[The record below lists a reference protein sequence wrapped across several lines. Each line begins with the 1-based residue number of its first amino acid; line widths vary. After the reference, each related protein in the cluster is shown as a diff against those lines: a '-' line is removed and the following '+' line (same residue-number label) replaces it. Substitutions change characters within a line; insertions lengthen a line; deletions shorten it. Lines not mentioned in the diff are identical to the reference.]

1 MSSNL
6 TPKEL
11 AVKCITKMNTE
22 ANFENYLGVEILD
35 VDEGYVKLKIKVQ
48 NFMLNGHG
56 TCQGG
61 AIFTFADTA
70 FAYACNTRNIP
81 TVGYSCDIT
90 YIKPA
95 FENDILIAE
104 AKEIDLSKRNGIYHI
119 NVINQKRELIAHF
132 IGKSRAVSGTI
143 IKEEE
148 L

>member
-1 MSSNL
+1 MSNNL

-11 AVKCITKMNTE
+11 AVKCIDKMNQA
-22 ANFENYLGVEILD
+22 ANFENHLGVRV
-35 VDEGYVKLKIKVQ
+35 VDIDDGFAKLEMKVQ

-56 TCQGG
+56 ACQGG
-61 AIFTFADTA
+61 AIFSFADTA
-70 FAYACNTRNIP
+70 FAYACNGRNIP

-95 FENDILIAE
+95 FENDVLTAIG
-104 AKEIDLSKRNGIYHI
+104 KEVDLSKRNGIYNI
-119 NVINQKRELIAHF
+119 EVTNQKDELIAHF

-143 IKEEE
+143 LNEDE

>member
-11 AVKCITKMNTE
+11 AIKCITKMNGE
-22 ANFENYLGVEILD
+22 AKFENHLGVEIMDLD
-35 VDEGYVKLKIKVQ
+35 DGYAQLRMRVQ

-56 TCQGG
+56 ACQGG
-61 AIFTFADTA
+61 AIFSFADTA
-70 FAYACNTRNIP
+70 FAYACNGRNVP

-95 FENDILIAE
+95 FEHDILIATG
-104 AKEIDLSKRNGIYHI
+104 KEIDLSKRNGIYQ
-119 NVINQKRELIAHF
+119 VEVTNQKGDVIAHF
-132 IGKSRAVSGTI
+132 IGKSRAVNGTI
-143 IKEEE
+143 IDEEE